1 MEQNEQFS
9 VKREDM
15 QKYVQKAW
23 QEMQGFLHDQRKKYG
38 NRYNSK
44 NDYEQIDRRFDNAHQ
59 DPQKFLDEFMLIQQ
73 KRSSQPASVRTVI
86 QHIGAR
92 AFQLATIDAQAN
104 QAQQKH
110 KEENNKS

>member
-1 MEQNEQFS
+1 MEQNVQFS

-23 QEMQGFLHDQRKKYG
+23 QEMQGFLQGQRKKYG
-38 NRYNSK
+38 KRYNSK
-44 NDYEQIDRRFDNAHQ
+44 NDYEQIDRRFGNAYQ

-86 QHIGAR
+86 RHIGAR

-104 QAQQKH
+104 LAQQKH
-110 KEENNKS
+110 EEENNKS